1 VTCECA
7 RNAAQDLRVEWRAK
21 RDATR
26 GWDSHHCRVLKT
38 KNLQGFTFRTIRRI
52 RTKALVEARIE
63 HAESRRALQR
73 TVVWSL

>member
-1 VTCECA
+1 VGFAPLPC
-7 RNAAQDLRVEWRAK
+7 VEDK
-21 RDATR
+21 E
-26 GWDSHHCRVLKT
+26 LK
-38 KNLQGFTFRTIRRI
+38 KITFRTIRRI